1 MEMTVQAR
9 INFYD
14 IENNRKLRTKGEKF
28 EVTEERGKYLIMMRV
43 AKEVTDTK
51 SQSEK

>member
-1 MEMTVQAR
+1 MTVQAR

-14 IENNRKLRTKGEKF
+14 IENNRKLRTKGEQF
-28 EVTEERGKYLIMMRV
+28 EVSEERGKYLITMRV
-43 AKEVTDTK
+43 VREVTDTK